1 MYVRMPDGR
10 VRKVHVRSN
19 GRYGYAFVWVKWPF
33 VKRERA
39 ACNPEVAARNLT
51 TELWNEG
58 WRVIG

>member
-1 MYVRMPDGR
+1 MYVQMPDGR

-19 GRYGYAFVWVKWPF
+19 GKYGYAFVWVKWPF
-33 VKRERA
+33 AKRERA
-39 ACNPEVAARNLT
+39 ACNPEVAAKNLT

>member
-1 MYVRMPDGR
+1 MYVQMPDGR
-10 VRKVHVRSN
+10 VRKVHLRSN
-19 GRYGYAFVWVKWPF
+19 GKYGYAFVLVKWPF

>member
-19 GRYGYAFVWVKWPF
+19 GKYGYAFVWVKWPF

-51 TELWNEG
+51 RELWKEG

>member
-51 TELWNEG
+51 TELWEEG